1 MTQVKGLQAD
11 TAENDI
17 FETRPS
23 FLHFCQE
30 NHYQFGTLRRA
41 KHSSMMILYH
51 LHKQVP
57 LTTGRTCSICLRDI
71 LELAGWCCD
80 TCPNFDVCNTC
91 YNENSESCHSHKL
104 IPISP
109 EFECGINKYRT
120 RQQRVF
126 QLQVIFTFQLYY
138 QTSTRKACLCF
149 IIFPTNFFC
158 CYPVFFFF
166 FFFFSFCCVCCV
178 CPRTS
183 R

>member
-1 MTQVKGLQAD
+1 MQAD

-91 YNENSESCHSHKL
+91 YHENSESCHSHKL
-104 IPISP
+104 IQISP
-109 EFECGINKYRT
+109 EFECGINKYQT

-126 QLQVIFTFQLYY
+126 RLQVIFIQLYY
-138 QTSTRKACLCF
+138 QTSTRKACLFF
-149 IIFPTNFFC
+149 IDFFHQLLLLLSC
-158 CYPVFFFF
+158 
-166 FFFFSFCCVCCV
+166 FFFFSFFLFVV
-178 CPRTS
+178 FVVFVHE
-183 R
+183 